1 MEHFTRLVVFLVFLL
16 ISAAIPVTVAA
27 AGPIA
32 APREY
37 SAVYEVQRKGER
49 VANVTLELSR
59 QDDTWSYR
67 GFTHDMRGLGKLLH
81 ARGEQVVTG
90 TFQDGIFQPDEFRF
104 SFSVVGFKSRWGAN
118 FDWPAG
124 TVTVG
129 KKSRMTTLPLA
140 GGAMD
145 PMSLFLN
152 TGSLLSEGQTQMAIN
167 VIDEDEIENHLYEA
181 QPGILLNTPLGC
193 LETTQVKRIR
203 ENSKRTSLAWYAPDF
218 GYIPVQLH
226 HFRKNDIGM
235 QMKIISLS
243 INGQQIAL
251 SDSCPVDTGTS
262 ISG

>member
-1 MEHFTRLVVFLVFLL
+1 MEHFIRPVIFLVFLM
-16 ISAAIPVTVAA
+16 ISAAIPAAVVAA
-27 AGPIA
+27 GHSA
-32 APREY
+32 APTEY

-59 QDDTWSYR
+59 QGDTWSYR

-81 ARGEQVVTG
+81 ARGEQSVTG

-104 SFSVVGFKSRWGAN
+104 SFSVVGYRSSWSAN

-124 TVTVG
+124 TVTTG
-129 KKSRMTTLPLA
+129 KKSRKTTLPVT

-152 TGSLLSEGQTQMAIN
+152 TGSLLSEGQTQMEIN

-181 QPGILLNTPLGC
+181 QPGIQLDTPIGC
-193 LETTQVKRIR
+193 LETTQVKRVR

-218 GYIPVQLH
+218 GYIPVRLQ
-226 HFRKNDIGM
+226 HFKKKGKGM
-235 QMKIISLS
+235 QVKIISLS
-243 INGQQIAL
+243 INGQQIAV
-251 SDSCPVDTGTS
+251 SDSCPVDAGTNMS
-262 ISG
+262 S